1 MSYKEKIIKQLRK
14 GYSPIEA
21 GPKEEINRIFKNAF
35 KPRVDRND
43 LDFFF
48 ELFDSTETKLRAWS
62 FLGIYLILD
71 DKDIIDNK
79 KKLRVQKIILDLLND
94 TSDVEYFG
102 GSSEIKASLRE
113 HHIRRVCALN
123 KSIIFEPVYEYVT
136 SLDCITDEVI
146 GELFEQVLA

>member
-48 ELFDSTETKLRAWS
+48 EPYA
-62 FLGIYLILD
+62 
-71 DKDIIDNK
+71 
-79 KKLRVQKIILDLLND
+79 
-94 TSDVEYFG
+94 FG
-102 GSSEIKASLRE
+102 RYPGA
-113 HHIRRVCALN
+113 
-123 KSIIFEPVYEYVT
+123 
-136 SLDCITDEVI
+136 
-146 GELFEQVLA
+146 